1 MSGSTRRNFLIASGA
16 GAAAV
21 GAAAALPAV
30 AQAKAAPATRLPGNA
45 RSLVAHVSD
54 PSSGTL
60 SLLVGEHEVTVHDPD
75 LVARLANAAA
85 AATRAAGVTGEA

>member
-30 AQAKAAPATRLPGNA
+30 AEAKTVAPARLPSNA
-45 RSLVAHVSD
+45 QPLVAHVSD
-54 PSSGTL
+54 PASGTIA
-60 SLLVGEHEVTVHDPD
+60 LLVGEHEVTVHDPD
-75 LVARLANAAA
+75 LVARLSHAAA
-85 AATRAAGVTGEA
+85 AANQKEV

>member
-30 AQAKAAPATRLPGNA
+30 ADASTAVKPTRLPDNA
-45 RSLVAHVSD
+45 TALVAHVLD
-54 PSSGTL
+54 PASGTVAL
-60 SLLVGEHEVTVHDPD
+60 FVGEREVTVHDPD
-75 LVARLANAAA
+75 LVARLAQAAA
-85 AATRAAGVTGEA
+85 HISSKEA